1 MTTVLGSRYEL
12 VRPIAVGGMADV
24 FEAFDSRLGRRVA
37 VKILRADLPDAR
49 ARERFEREAR
59 LSASFD
65 HPNAVRT
72 LDVGD
77 DGSRPF
83 LVMELV
89 DGRDLAR
96 HLATNGP
103 MSAEQAIGVLDPV
116 LRALGAAHE
125 RGIVHRDVKPANI
138 LLADDGRVWLADFG
152 IAKAM
157 SDATSGLTAPGIVIG
172 TPRYLAPEQLR
183 GVAST
188 PQSDLYSVG
197 VVLYEMLAG
206 QPPFPDDTVIAAATS
221 AQVPDV
227 APLSTRRADL
237 SPALLAA
244 VERALSP
251 EPTKRY
257 PDAESM
263 RLALLAPAPDATPTV
278 PLSMTVL
285 QPRSTLGPPVASL
298 PPNTPP
304 STQREPIVP
313 PKPTTP
319 TIPATTATAIGSPQ
333 RQSPPLPPPRHR
345 RFATV
350 GLALVAIVAV
360 VALSALAV
368 GLIRSGDDAGAATTT
383 EAVPVSATTQT
394 ATTQTATT
402 RTATSV
408 PTPTTTTARATTTP
422 PATTAASTTA
432 TTARPTTT
440 TRAATTVAPTTTIL
454 PNTLDGLVELL
465 STSATAYGTRGPT
478 LLARL
483 EEIQSINA
491 RKRGGRARREAI
503 ASTLDEIDAWVR
515 DGALALPI
523 ATRAQDVLRA
533 LAA

>member
-77 DGSRPF
+77 DGTRPF

-103 MSAEQAIGVLDPV
+103 MSAEQAIAVLDPV

-206 QPPFPDDTVIAAATS
+206 QPPFPDDTVVAAATS
-221 AQVPDV
+221 ADVPAV
-227 APLSTRRADL
+227 APLSTRRSDL
-237 SPALLAA
+237 PPGLLAA
-244 VERALSP
+244 VERALAP

-257 PDAESM
+257 ADAASM
-263 RLALLAPAPDATPTV
+263 RLALTAPAPHAAPTV
-278 PLSMTVL
+278 PLSRTVL
-285 QPRSTLGPPVASL
+285 QPRSVGL
-298 PPNTPP
+298 PPAASGPAQPP
-304 STQREPIVP
+304 SAEPEPIAP
-313 PKPTTP
+313 PQP
-319 TIPATTATAIGSPQ
+319 TIPTATAAAIGPPQ
-333 RQSPPLPPPRHR
+333 QPAPRRRR
-345 RFATV
+345 RFARV
-350 GLALVAIVAV
+350 GLALVAIAAI

-368 GLIRSGDDAGAATTT
+368 GLLRSGADGGAATTT
-383 EAVPVSATTQT
+383 EAVPVSATPT
-394 ATTQTATT
+394 AA
-402 RTATSV
+402 AMPA
-408 PTPTTTTARATTTP
+408 PTTTTTARATTTP

-432 TTARPTTT
+432 TTTRPATT
-440 TRAATTVAPTTTIL
+440 TRAATTAPPTTGPPTTL
-454 PNTLDGLVELL
+454 PNTLDALIRCE
-465 STSATAYGTRGPT
+465 AGPASSVT
-478 LLARL
+478 PNVDPPA
-483 EEIQSINA
+483 
-491 RKRGGRARREAI
+491 RAR
-503 ASTLDEIDAWVR
+503 
-515 DGALALPI
+515 
-523 ATRAQDVLRA
+523 
-533 LAA
+533 